1 MHWILA
7 ILAVMVCLI
16 LVVGVH
22 ELGHALVARCC
33 GVTIQGIAIGF
44 GKPLMR
50 WHDRKGREWIWGIWP
65 IGGYVDLL
73 NSRIHLVTPQQK
85 KYSFDKKPIWMR
97 ILILLAGSGAN
108 FATAW
113 LVLTLYFL
121 IGYQQTSPVIAA
133 IRPNSLAATA
143 HLAPGE
149 EFIKIA
155 NHATHSWQ
163 AVGMELVMHLGKNHV
178 PITVKQA
185 NGVIHQTQLNLQ
197 GWNDHYHTYSLL
209 AQIGL
214 IPDNAKLHKHAVAGI
229 SLPKAMQH
237 AWQTT
242 LTLCHF
248 YLVLL
253 KQIVTKT
260 IPFFLLLG
268 PIGIFSNIID
278 SFVHGIAVFLFFI
291 AQFNLVV
298 AVFNLL
304 PIPTLDGGS
313 IVYAIVEKIRRK
325 PMSVALEVLIY
336 RLMLIGF
343 VVVLVQLILNDV
355 QRYFG

>member
-1 MHWILA
+1 MQWILA
-7 ILAVMVCLI
+7 VFAIIVCLL

-22 ELGHALVARCC
+22 ELGHAIVARWCK
-33 GVTIQGIAIGF
+33 VSIQGIAIGF
-44 GKPLMR
+44 GKPLLR
-50 WHDRKGREWIWGIWP
+50 WHDRKGREWLWGVWP

-73 NSRIHLVTPQQK
+73 NSRIHPVLPSQK
-85 KYSFDKKPIWMR
+85 KYCFDKKPIWMR

-108 FATAW
+108 FFTAW
-113 LVLTLYFL
+113 LVLTLYFF
-121 IGYQQTSPVIAA
+121 IGYQQTAPVIAA
-133 IRPNSLAATA
+133 VRPNSIAAIA
-143 HLAPGE
+143 NLAPGE
-149 EFIKIA
+149 KLISIA
-155 NHATHSWQ
+155 HKPTKSWH
-163 AVGMELVMHLGKNHV
+163 AVGMQLVMNLGKNHV
-178 PITVKQA
+178 PVTVKKA
-185 NGVIHQTQLNLQ
+185 NGILHQTHLDLK

-209 AQIGL
+209 SQIGL
-214 IPDNAKLHKHAVAGI
+214 IPDNAKSHKQAIRGL
-229 SLPKAMQH
+229 SLLPAMQQ
-237 AWQTT
+237 AWHTT
-242 LTLCHF
+242 VGLGHF

-253 KQIVTKT
+253 KQILTKT

-278 SFVHGIAVFLFFI
+278 SFVHGVAVFLFFI

-313 IVYAIVEKIRRK
+313 IIYAIIEKIRRK

-343 VVVLVQLILNDV
+343 VVVLVQLIQNDV

>member
-1 MHWILA
+1 MQWILA
-7 ILAVMVCLI
+7 VFAIIVSLL

-22 ELGHALVARCC
+22 ELGHAIVARCC

-44 GKPLMR
+44 GKPLMH
-50 WHDRKGREWIWGIWP
+50 WHDRKGREWLWGLWP

-73 NSRIHLVTPQQK
+73 NSRIHPVLPSQK
-85 KYSFDKKPIWMR
+85 NYCFDKKPVWRR

-108 FATAW
+108 FLAAW

-133 IRPNSLAATA
+133 VRPNSIVATA
-143 HLAPGE
+143 HLAPGDK
-149 EFIKIA
+149 FIKIA
-155 NHATHSWQ
+155 HQPTKSWQ
-163 AVGMELVMHLGKNHV
+163 AVGMQLVMNLGKNHV
-178 PITVKQA
+178 PVTVKKT
-185 NGVIHQTQLNLQ
+185 NGVLHQTHLDLK
-197 GWNDHYHTYSLL
+197 GWNDRYHTYSLL

-214 IPDNAKLHKHAVAGI
+214 IPDNAKSHKHSIRGL
-229 SLPKAMQH
+229 SLVPAMQQ
-237 AWQTT
+237 AWKTT
-242 LTLCHF
+242 LGLAHF

-253 KQIVTKT
+253 KQILTKT

-278 SFVHGIAVFLFFI
+278 SFVHGFAVFLFFI

-313 IVYAIVEKIRRK
+313 IVYAIVEQIRGK

-343 VVVLVQLILNDV
+343 VIVLVQLILNDV